1 MLMKQS
7 ISVLLCCLS
16 LATPAMAN
24 VEPDA
29 QIETLFQKD
38 RELAQERAGGS
49 EQQYCL
55 KDFAK
60 RVGDDSK
67 LTVDGRFAFNEL
79 ISRDVYRMLYWKGGE
94 RGVAFTMP
102 VKMSDPVRGEVST
115 NVVCF
120 YALKQEQLVFQYA
133 QQLAWRL

>member
-7 ISVLLCCLS
+7 VSVFFCWLM
-16 LATPAMAN
+16 LAVPALAN
-24 VEPDA
+24 VEPEA
-29 QIETLFQKD
+29 QTESLFQAD
-38 RELAQERAGGS
+38 RAIAQERASGN
-49 EQQYCL
+49 EQQSCL

-60 RVGDDSK
+60 RVGNDSK
-67 LTVDGRFAFNEL
+67 LTVDGRFAFNDL
-79 ISRDVYRMLYWKGGE
+79 ISRDVYRMLYCKGGE

-102 VKMSDPVRGEVST
+102 VKMSDPKRGEVST